1 AVADYQ
7 DIIEGELD
15 FLQEAD
21 NSEQMRRHFLFS
33 PLLYIPKV
41 HHEYST
47 ERLLI
52 IDRINGIPVN
62 DIEAIKA
69 AGIDP
74 KTLAERGVQIFF
86 KQVFTHNLFHADM
99 HPGNNFV
106 NPESAAAP
114 QYMAIDCAI
123 AGRLSQAD
131 LMLLGKLVLAV
142 MREDF
147 EELTNTV
154 IRAGWSTAP
163 IDAVKFERAIRRMIQ
178 PMLSQ
183 PLDELEFALLCLRF
197 FVTRGGFLL
206 KAPWHF
212 ILRFRPLVSL
222 KACDRA

>member
-1 AVADYQ
+1 FFFQAEDG
-7 DIIEGELD
+7 I
-15 FLQEAD
+15 
-21 NSEQMRRHFLFS
+21 R
-33 PLLYIPKV
+33 
-41 HHEYST
+41 
-47 ERLLI
+47 
-52 IDRINGIPVN
+52 DRNV
-62 DIEAIKA
+62 
-69 AGIDP
+69 
-74 KTLAERGVQIFF
+74 TGVQ
-86 KQVFTHNLFHADM
+86 T
-99 HPGNNFV
+99 
-106 NPESAAAP
+106 
-114 QYMAIDCAI
+114 CALPISI